1 MLPVILAVT
10 VYLIQINYIMLD
22 ISLSGVLQYVKP
34 IGEELQHQTVNSDTV
49 CLHSDVYLLTRLS
62 ELKIS
67 QNMVDIITNR
77 LQEVKDSMPE
87 NLRQSFDKLDDFQ
100 KMDITDSRYTQFL
113 SDRIEK
119 TKAFMSQLDDEV
131 KKAKD
136 CEDSEK
142 LKKANMALRD
152 FVLRLGSDPSPDDN

>member
-10 VYLIQINYIMLD
+10 VYLIQINYIMID

-34 IGEELQHQTVNSDTV
+34 VGEELQHQTVDSDTV

-77 LQEVKDSMPE
+77 LQEVKDSMPDD
-87 NLRQSFDKLDDFQ
+87 LRQSFDKLDDFQ
-100 KMDITDSRYTQFL
+100 KMEITDSRYSQFL
-113 SDRIEK
+113 SDKIEK
-119 TKAFMSQLDDEV
+119 TKAFMSQLDNEV
-131 KKAKD
+131 KKAQD
-136 CEDSEK
+136 SEDSEK

-152 FVLRLGSDPSPDDN
+152 FVLRLGSVPSSDDN

>member
-1 MLPVILAVT
+1 MV
-10 VYLIQINYIMLD
+10 D
-22 ISLSGVLQYVKP
+22 ISLCGVLQYVHP
-34 IGEELQHQTVNSDTV
+34 IGEELQHQTVGSDTV
-49 CLHSDVYLLTRLS
+49 CLHSDVYILTRLS
-62 ELKIS
+62 ELKLS

-100 KMDITDSRYTQFL
+100 KMEITDSRYTQFL

-136 CEDSEK
+136 SVDSDK
-142 LKKANMALRD
+142 LKKANLALRD
-152 FVLRLGSDPSPDDN
+152 FVLRLGSDSSSDSD

>member
-1 MLPVILAVT
+1 MV
-10 VYLIQINYIMLD
+10 D
-22 ISLSGVLQYVKP
+22 ISLCGVLQYVKP
-34 IGEELQHQTVNSDTV
+34 IGEELQHQTVGSDTV

-136 CEDSEK
+136 SLDSEK
-142 LKKANMALRD
+142 LNKANLALRD
-152 FVLRLGSDPSPDDN
+152 FVLRLGSDPSPDEN